1 MLKKYLSRVAFSRQR
16 AFFSPLGIE
25 GWDWSQGATYQ
36 LFDIR
41 GGLRASADPVGT
53 LGLWHAPCGSYL
65 ISLQGLAL
73 QPLQREKRK
82 KKFLK
87 KWGKEGRCV
96 ELGGRRS
103 NGTGKPGWTAGQSPD
118 YTLASCAGYG
128 RRKSQKKFLLLSPH
142 IHRRKKFL
150 PIQVQRRQNVCV
162 GETMLPFT
170 YS

>member
-73 QPLQREKRK
+73 QPPQREKRK
-82 KKFLK
+82 KKIFK
-87 KWGKEGRCV
+87 KVGEGRKVCRT
-96 ELGGRRS
+96 GREEVKRD
-103 NGTGKPGWTAGQSPD
+103 W
-118 YTLASCAGYG
+118 
-128 RRKSQKKFLLLSPH
+128 
-142 IHRRKKFL
+142 
-150 PIQVQRRQNVCV
+150 
-162 GETMLPFT
+162 
-170 YS
+170 